1 MRNKVDKLPISREF
15 KIEQFQRELAHMEEL
30 LAHFHD
36 ELLKDGKDA
45 NIIYARIWLQ
55 YAHEH
60 VKEASDA
67 LKGLQRQISNT
78 GIDLTELA
86 EKAVK
91 S

>member
-1 MRNKVDKLPISREF
+1 MRIKIDKLPISREF

-36 ELLKDGKDA
+36 ELLKDHDDV
-45 NIIYARIWLQ
+45 NIIYGRIWLN
-55 YAHEH
+55 YAHDS

-67 LKGLQRQISNT
+67 LKGLQRQVSNT
-78 GIDLTELA
+78 GIGLTELA
-86 EKAVK
+86 ELAKQ